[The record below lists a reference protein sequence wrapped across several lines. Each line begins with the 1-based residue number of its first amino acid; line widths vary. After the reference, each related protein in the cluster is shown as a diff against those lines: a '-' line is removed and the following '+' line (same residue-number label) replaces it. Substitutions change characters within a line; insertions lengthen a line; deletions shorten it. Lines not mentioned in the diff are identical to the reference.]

1 MVPITK
7 STLRVCS
14 LFILALL
21 GWQLVDS
28 TLVYAQEGPTIIL
41 VRHAEKID
49 NSRDPELSESGKK
62 RAQILA
68 RMLAE
73 SGVSEI
79 YSTPYLRTQST
90 VQPLAEALSLEV
102 QTYDPRNLEGF
113 ASELQAKEGII
124 VVAGHS
130 NTTPSLASLLT
141 GQELTRLDESD
152 YQQFFLVS
160 FSGDKA
166 QLFQFQYPP
175 FDQ

>member
-1 MVPITK
+1 MAHFNKNAI
-7 STLRVCS
+7 S
-14 LFILALL
+14 LYSLLILALL
-21 GWQLVDS
+21 GYNL
-28 TLVYAQEGPTIIL
+28 LPKPLLYAQEGPTIIL

-62 RAQILA
+62 RSQLLA